1 MKLNKFILGIGLF
14 ASTVLATACTNR
26 VNIKENYDQSEIQ
39 KVCFLTLYHKTNR
52 RETLALENYRKSWVS
67 SS

>member
-39 KVCFLTLYHKTNR
+39 KALY
-52 RETLALENYRKSWVS
+52 LAIKLQEELGFKLLII
-67 SS
+67 